1 MFLYSILDM
10 VEPIEIHR
18 LSEIKTK
25 NSTVIIGFPGTG
37 LVGSVAA
44 SQLIDVLGLEFVGYI
59 TSAAF
64 APLAAIHNYKP
75 LPPARI
81 HYSQKY
87 NLVVILSEMS
97 IPINSSM
104 ELADKLFSFSKEI
117 DAGLIISLGG
127 ISLKEE
133 QETVYVVSSDQKIIK
148 NIIGKKLAKPIR
160 EGATTGV
167 TGILLSKGVLESF
180 PVLSILAEASQDYLD
195 PHAASN
201 ALKVLSNVLGVD
213 INTNQ
218 LEKDAKDLAENIRE
232 TVIKSKT
239 PKKNAGNA
247 GTGREGGGTMYG

>member
-1 MFLYSILDM
+1 MDM
-10 VEPIEIHR
+10 VDSIEIHK
-18 LSEIKTK
+18 LSEIKSK
-25 NSTVIIGFPGTG
+25 NPTVVIGFPGTG

-44 SQLIDVLGLEFVGYI
+44 SQLVDVLDLEFVGYI
-59 TSAAF
+59 TSASF

-104 ELADKLFSFSKEI
+104 ELANKLFEFSI
-117 DAGLIISLGG
+117 TLNAGMIISLGG

-133 QETVYVVSSDQKIIK
+133 QDAVYVVSSDQKIIK
-148 NIIGKKLAKPIR
+148 NIVGKKLAKPIR

-167 TGILLSKGVLESF
+167 TGILLSKGMLEHF

-201 ALKVLSNVLGVD
+201 VLKVLSDVLDVKID
-213 INTNQ
+213 TNQ
-218 LEKDAKDLAENIRE
+218 LEKDAKDLAANIKE
-232 TVIKSKT
+232 TMIKSKT
-239 PKKNAGNA
+239 PKKTGN
-247 GTGREGGGTMYG
+247 GEGGGMYG

>member
-1 MFLYSILDM
+1 MTDS
-10 VEPIEIHR
+10 IEIHK
-18 LSEIKTK
+18 LSEIKGK
-25 NSTVIIGFPGTG
+25 NPTVIVGFPGTG

-59 TSAAF
+59 TSATF

-81 HYSQKY
+81 HYSSKY

-104 ELADKLFSFSKEI
+104 ELAQKLFEFSKSLN
-117 DAGLIISLGG
+117 AGLIISLGG

-133 QETVYVVSSDQKIIK
+133 ENAVYVVSSDQKIVK
-148 NIIGKKLAKPIR
+148 NIINKKLAKPIR

-167 TGILLSKGVLESF
+167 TGILLSQGVLESF

-195 PHAASN
+195 PHAAGN
-201 ALKVLSNVLGVD
+201 ALKVLSNFLGLQ
-213 INTNQ
+213 INTDS
-218 LEKDAKDLAENIRE
+218 LEKDAKELAETIRE
-232 TVIKSKT
+232 VAIKSKT
-239 PKKNAGNA
+239 PKKTSAVSG
-247 GTGREGGGTMYG
+247 EGGTMYG